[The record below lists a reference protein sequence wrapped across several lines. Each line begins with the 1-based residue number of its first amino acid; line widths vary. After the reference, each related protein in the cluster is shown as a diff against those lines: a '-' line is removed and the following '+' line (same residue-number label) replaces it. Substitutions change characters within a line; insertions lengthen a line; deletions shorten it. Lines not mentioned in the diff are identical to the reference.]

1 MLSTFR
7 PEAFRP
13 RLEEKK
19 PDPRPEPARI
29 PEPLCKATFELGAV
43 LLRWGA
49 STLIQRVARRQRL
62 EGHLLKLARQRLG
75 IVSVAD
81 ATSELKASWS
91 DCEAVLSSLARRG
104 VCYQHEQ
111 AYIFE
116 QHLPRLWYCDY
127 CDAVHNEGTICCNCG
142 AELVERTC
150 QVVGRSPWITDQSLR
165 APGAP

>member
-13 RLEEKK
+13 RQEQARPE
-19 PDPRPEPARI
+19 PEPARI
-29 PEPLCKATFELGAV
+29 PEPLVRATFQAGAM

-49 STLIQRVARRQRL
+49 STLIQQVARRQKL
-62 EGHLLKLARQRLG
+62 EGPLLKLARQRLG
-75 IVSVAD
+75 ILSVAD
-81 ATSELKASWS
+81 AASELKASWS
-91 DCEAVLSSLARRG
+91 DCEAVLGRLARRG

-127 CDAVHNEGTICCNCG
+127 CDGVHSQGPICWNCG
-142 AELVERTC
+142 AALVERTC
-150 QVVGRSPWITDQSLR
+150 QVH
-165 APGAP
+165 